1 MAFDGI
7 TTAALTRELNE
18 ALAGGGI
25 SKIIQPEKDELLLT
39 VKSNKVQYRV
49 ALSASASLPLV
60 YLTPVNKQAP
70 MTAPNFC
77 MLLRKHLQGGQILR
91 VHQPSLERVIIFDV
105 SHRDE
110 LGDLVVRH
118 LIIELM
124 GKYSNIILTDDDDT
138 ILDSI
143 KRVPFS
149 VSSVREVLPGKKWFI
164 PGADTKLNPL
174 TTDPVTFGETILIIS
189 GLLDLS
195 SGAVMAFAGTLSVM
209 CYKAIGEGAFSMIVA
224 ILVAIAIAMFCN
236 ALNALMVTTFKAP
249 AFIVTLAM
257 QTMARGAALLLTAG
271 QNVYQIGGYTVLG
284 QGSLWIVPIP
294 ILFMIFFFLV
304 TRYILSDTRFGRSLY
319 AIGGNEAAANAS
331 GIAVNKVKTVAYLV
345 NGVMVGMAAVLF
357 MSRVNAGLP
366 NGAIGYETEALTT
379 AIIGGTSF
387 TGGIGTAGGTIVGA
401 FIVGFLNNIMNLTS
415 VNSYVQQIIKGAIIA
430 LAVIYDIYAKSR
442 RTRKKMGNIEDKAE
456 KK

>member
-1 MAFDGI
+1 MQAKQGKANLWETI
-7 TTAALTRELNE
+7 K
-18 ALAGGGI
+18 
-25 SKIIQPEKDELLLT
+25 SKYAIF
-39 VKSNKVQYRV
+39 
-49 ALSASASLPLV
+49 LV
-60 YLTPVNKQAP
+60 
-70 MTAPNFC
+70 
-77 MLLRKHLQGGQILR
+77 
-91 VHQPSLERVIIFDV
+91 
-105 SHRDE
+105 
-110 LGDLVVRH
+110 LVV
-118 LIIELM
+118 LFVICSLLN
-124 GKYSNIILTDDDDT
+124 SNFLTWGNLTNISRQISVTT
-138 ILDSI
+138 IL
-143 KRVPFS
+143 
-149 VSSVREVLPGKKWFI
+149 
-164 PGADTKLNPL
+164 A
-174 TTDPVTFGETILIIS
+174 FGETILIIS

-195 SGAVMAFAGTLSVM
+195 SGSVMAFAGTLSVM
-209 CYKAIGEGAFSMIVA
+209 CYKAMGGTGFAMLVA
-224 ILVAIAIAMFCN
+224 ILVAIAISVFCN

-271 QNVYQIGGYTVLG
+271 QNVYQIGNYTVLG
-284 QGSLWIVPIP
+284 QGSVWIIPIP
-294 ILFMIFFFLV
+294 ILFMVFFFLV

-331 GIAVNKVKTVAYLV
+331 GIAVNRIKTAAYLV

-366 NGAIGYETEALTT
+366 NGCIGYETEALTT

>member
-1 MAFDGI
+1 MQAKQ
-7 TTAALTRELNE
+7 
-18 ALAGGGI
+18 
-25 SKIIQPEKDELLLT
+25 SKANLWETI
-39 VKSNKVQYRV
+39 KSKY
-49 ALSASASLPLV
+49 AIFLV
-60 YLTPVNKQAP
+60 
-70 MTAPNFC
+70 
-77 MLLRKHLQGGQILR
+77 
-91 VHQPSLERVIIFDV
+91 
-105 SHRDE
+105 
-110 LGDLVVRH
+110 LVV
-118 LIIELM
+118 LFVICSLLN
-124 GKYSNIILTDDDDT
+124 SNFLTWGNLTNISRQISVTT
-138 ILDSI
+138 IL
-143 KRVPFS
+143 
-149 VSSVREVLPGKKWFI
+149 
-164 PGADTKLNPL
+164 A
-174 TTDPVTFGETILIIS
+174 FGETILIIT

-195 SGAVMAFAGTLSVM
+195 SGSVMAFAGTLSVM
-209 CYKAIGEGAFSMIVA
+209 CYKAMGEGTGAMLVS

-236 ALNALMVTTFKAP
+236 ALNALMATTFKAP

-271 QNVYQIGGYTVLG
+271 QNVYQIGNYTVLG
-284 QGSLWIVPIP
+284 QGSVWIIPIP

-331 GIAVNKVKTVAYLV
+331 GIAVNKVKTAAYLV

-366 NGAIGYETEALTT
+366 NGCIGYETEALTT

-387 TGGIGTAGGTIVGA
+387 TGGIGTAGGTIIGA

-415 VNSYVQQIIKGAIIA
+415 VNSYLQQIIKGAIIA

-442 RTRKKMGNIEDKAE
+442 RTRKKMGNIEDKAA

>member
-1 MAFDGI
+1 MQTKQNKANLWETI
-7 TTAALTRELNE
+7 K
-18 ALAGGGI
+18 
-25 SKIIQPEKDELLLT
+25 SKYAIF
-39 VKSNKVQYRV
+39 
-49 ALSASASLPLV
+49 LV
-60 YLTPVNKQAP
+60 
-70 MTAPNFC
+70 
-77 MLLRKHLQGGQILR
+77 
-91 VHQPSLERVIIFDV
+91 
-105 SHRDE
+105 
-110 LGDLVVRH
+110 LVV
-118 LIIELM
+118 LFVICSLLN
-124 GKYSNIILTDDDDT
+124 SNFLTWGNLTNISRQISVTT
-138 ILDSI
+138 IL
-143 KRVPFS
+143 
-149 VSSVREVLPGKKWFI
+149 
-164 PGADTKLNPL
+164 A
-174 TTDPVTFGETILIIS
+174 FGETILIIS

-195 SGAVMAFAGTLSVM
+195 SGSVMAFAGTLSVM
-209 CYKAIGEGAFSMIVA
+209 CYKAMGEGAGPMLVA
-224 ILVAIAIAMFCN
+224 ILVAIAISMFCN

-284 QGSLWIVPIP
+284 QGSVWIIPTP
-294 ILFMIFFFLV
+294 ILFMVFFFLV

-331 GIAVNKVKTVAYLV
+331 GIAVNRVKTAAYLV

-387 TGGIGTAGGTIVGA
+387 TGGIGTAGGTIIGA

-415 VNSYVQQIIKGAIIA
+415 VNSYLQQIIKGAIIA